1 MTHLLACLRTIINTS
16 DFPDGETRMASAYVA
31 VHRYRQDTAL
41 TPDTHAAFAY
51 LVIDGTVRI
60 ILPTGIVEYSS
71 GQYFVSSLI
80 KGVAARVMAV
90 AENAR
95 HLALRFDFSTED
107 VVSVLRDMGDECTP
121 DALEKSKTTEPT
133 ANEHADF
140 LELAIRIAKTSKQNA
155 ASAFLQKHF
164 KRELVYRLIGGAY
177 GKALIQDVLNVHNAK
192 DIYATNDWIK
202 DNYKSAF
209 AVDALAEQIDMS
221 VSSFHRKFKAAI
233 GMGPLQ
239 CQKQLRLMEARR
251 LLLDEHCRVTDVA
264 WEVGYESLS
273 QFIRDYKKRFG
284 LAPQKDIQRLHNQA
298 TS

>member
-1 MTHLLACLRTIINTS
+1 MTNLLACLRTIINTP

-51 LVIDGTVRI
+51 LVIDGAVRI
-60 ILPTGIVEYSS
+60 TLPTGVVEYSP

-80 KGVAARVMAV
+80 KGVAAHVMAV
-90 AENAR
+90 AENVR
-95 HLALRFDFSTED
+95 HRALRFDFHTED
-107 VVSVLRDMGDECTP
+107 VVSVLRDMDAECTL
-121 DALEKSKTTEPT
+121 DILGKPT
-133 ANEHADF
+133 VIQPNADENIEF
-140 LELAIRIAKTSKQNA
+140 MELAIRIAKASKQSI
-155 ASAFLQKHF
+155 ASAFLQTHF
-164 KRELVYRLIGGAY
+164 KRELIYRIIGGAY
-177 GKALIQDVLNVHNAK
+177 GKSLIQDILNIHNAK

-209 AVDALAEQIDMS
+209 AVDALAEKIDMS

-233 GMGPLQ
+233 GMGSLQ

-251 LLLDEHCRVTDVA
+251 LLLDEHYRVTDVA

-284 LAPQKDIQRLHNQA
+284 LSPQKDIQRLHNQA
-298 TS
+298 IS